1 MLSSVSSR
9 LTLWYTVLFAVLS
22 LTAFTIIYAMLKTK
36 LSQRMDESLLNEAR
50 EFEIIYQTQ
59 GAAALGD
66 EFRRE
71 AESEGTKRV
80 FFRLLSPRSAEC
92 ISSDLSRWTGLDP
105 MPPEWANLRSDTAL
119 FKTISLPGHPH
130 DTRVIYKKAVRGAI
144 IQIGYTRK
152 DDDELIAHYRII
164 FETSTFAMLLLGGV
178 VGLYMA
184 KKAMRGVERV
194 TRFATHIGKENFA
207 LRVALGDEGKE
218 IADLATAFNNMLE
231 RIQSLVTELQEVTN
245 GIAHDI
251 RSPLTRIRGIA
262 ETTLTGP
269 PHIDAYQEMTGIII
283 EECDRLM
290 GMINTTLEI
299 AETESGSA
307 TLPKTLVD
315 LTTLVKTAHE
325 LFRPLAEDK
334 GILFDI
340 DVPPETLFTLGDL
353 SRLQRALAHLVDNA
367 IKYTPEGGRLA
378 ISAKANRTNVHISV
392 ADSGIGINQRDLPHV
407 FERFYRGD
415 KSRSTP
421 GNGLGLSLA
430 QAIIRAHGG
439 EITATSSHGTGS
451 SFTITIAR
459 VSPVS

>member
-1 MLSSVSSR
+1 
-9 LTLWYTVLFAVLS
+9 
-22 LTAFTIIYAMLKTK
+22 
-36 LSQRMDESLLNEAR
+36 MDEALLNEVR
-50 EFEIIYQTQ
+50 EFE
-59 GAAALGD
+59 ALYRTEGIEALRA
-66 EFRRE
+66 EFQRE
-71 AESEGTKRV
+71 AASEGMKRV
-80 FFRLLSPRSAEC
+80 FFRLLSRHPAEC
-92 ISSDLSRWTGLDP
+92 ASSDLSGWRGLDP
-105 MPPEWANLRSDTAL
+105 LPAELANLRPDAEL
-119 FKTISLPGHPH
+119 FKTISLPGHAH
-130 DTRVIYKKAVRGAI
+130 DIRVIYKKSVTGAI

-152 DDDELIAHYRII
+152 DDNELIAHYRII
-164 FETSTFAMLLLGGV
+164 FGAGITVMLLFGGV
-178 VGLYMA
+178 VGWYVA

-194 TRFATHIGKENFA
+194 AHFATHIGKGDFA
-207 LRVALGDEGKE
+207 RRLAPGNEGKE
-218 IADLATAFNNMLE
+218 IDDLATAFNNMLE
-231 RIQSLVTELQEVTN
+231 RIQSLVTELQEITN

-269 PHIDAYQEMTGIII
+269 PHLDAYQEMTGIII

-307 TLPKTLVD
+307 ALPKTPVD

-334 GILFDI
+334 NILFDI
-340 DVPPETLFTLGDL
+340 DVPPETLLTLGDL

-367 IKYTPEGGRLA
+367 IKYTPAGGRLA

-392 ADSGIGINQRDLPHV
+392 TDSGIGINQRDLPHI

-439 EITATSSHGTGS
+439 EITAMSSPGTGS
-451 SFTITIAR
+451 SFSITVAR
-459 VSPVS
+459 LSPVR